1 MESCFQDSLLLKEE
15 TEQALS
21 HTVSESTNSS
31 NNHCACT
38 SDIQNSGASILPET
52 LRYMSFSG
60 GSAVKN
66 LTASTGDPGLIPG
79 LGRFPREE
87 NGNPL

>member
-1 MESCFQDSLLLKEE
+1 MPSIYGNDIPTGKP
-15 TEQALS
+15 
-21 HTVSESTNSS
+21 
-31 NNHCACT
+31 
-38 SDIQNSGASILPET
+38 DIQNSGASILPET
-52 LRYMSFSG
+52 LRYMSFFG

>member
-1 MESCFQDSLLLKEE
+1 
-15 TEQALS
+15 
-21 HTVSESTNSS
+21 
-31 NNHCACT
+31 
-38 SDIQNSGASILPET
+38 
-52 LRYMSFSG
+52 MSFFG